1 MIVKAAGLKLV
12 KANKTFSEQADLSR
26 SMKSSKHQVIAA
38 DEKVMTIV
46 LKGKQSDHLDTMR
59 YQRFQELVTTR
70 KGHPPQHVATKVC
83 RNKVPHHQSLPSG
96 PTVAGE
102 YFAGWRLK
110 PMKFVRAPQQF
121 LIQ

>member
-12 KANKTFSEQADLSR
+12 KANKTFREQAELSR
-26 SMKSSKHQVIAA
+26 SMKSSKPQVIAV

-46 LKGKQSDHLDTMR
+46 LKGKQSDHIDTMR
-59 YQRFQELVTTR
+59 YQRFQELITTGK

-83 RNKVPHHQSLPSG
+83 SNEVRHHQSLQAG

-102 YFAGWRLK
+102 
-110 PMKFVRAPQQF
+110 
-121 LIQ
+121 